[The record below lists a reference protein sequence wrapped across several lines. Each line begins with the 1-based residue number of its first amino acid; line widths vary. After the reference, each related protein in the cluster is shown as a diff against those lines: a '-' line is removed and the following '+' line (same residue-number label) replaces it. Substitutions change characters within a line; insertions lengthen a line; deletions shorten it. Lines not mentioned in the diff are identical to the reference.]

1 MKRPFK
7 GGGALKA
14 RNRVKQELES
24 EKKSIHQA
32 PDPQS
37 FHNMTTGTAHVKR
50 PFVGGGAFKERSL
63 ANRALES
70 ERKLRELM
78 GMLLEARTTTTSIL
92 ARLLEAGDDEKE
104 WEDIA
109 DGEDCEDIDDEDE
122 WEDIDDDEELEEV
135 ENEDDWEDIDDDED
149 WEDAKAAESVLLSSL
164 RTLMQTATLSSPS
177 GPPTQTHILPETSR

>member
-1 MKRPFK
+1 
-7 GGGALKA
+7 
-14 RNRVKQELES
+14 
-24 EKKSIHQA
+24 
-32 PDPQS
+32 
-37 FHNMTTGTAHVKR
+37 MTTGTAHVKR

-63 ANRALES
+63 ANSALES

-149 WEDAKAAESVLLSSL
+149 WEDTKAAESVLLMKVENL
-164 RTLMQTATLSSPS
+164 LVKWYHKDDVTALVKTLIESAQASYAEQEEFWKDRRIVQEWF
-177 GPPTQTHILPETSR
+177 GGIDK

>member
-1 MKRPFK
+1 VKRPFK

-14 RNRVKQELES
+14 RNRVKEELES

-92 ARLLEAGDDEKE
+92 ARLLEAGDDEKD

-109 DGEDCEDIDDEDE
+109 DGEDCEDVDD
-122 WEDIDDDEELEEV
+122 
-135 ENEDDWEDIDDDED
+135 EDDWEDIDDDED
-149 WEDAKAAESVLLSSL
+149 WEDTKAAESVLLSSL